1 LLRHSDVQQFRAW
14 VEPLARIGFVAKGVV
29 YLLLGGLALRF
40 AVGEGGG
47 ITDAHG
53 AVTNLLREP
62 YGRLLIGAL
71 AAGLGLYAA
80 WRVLEA
86 FADAN
91 GKGTSPAG
99 LGARAAYAGSAA
111 VYGALAIDA
120 ARIASASRGGAQGN
134 TAAVPPMLF
143 ESVIGEWAIAAAAVA
158 LIVYG
163 ALQCRRAFSRQLS
176 DRLSL
181 SHVSASAGRAV
192 VRLSR
197 FGIGARAMV
206 LAVTGVVMFRR
217 LESLQAAADTGTAE
231 SLRLLATLPTGRVI
245 LGCVAGGLM
254 AYGLFQFVQAR
265 YRTITPP

>member
-1 LLRHSDVQQFRAW
+1 MPPFRAW
-14 VEPLARIGFVAKGVV
+14 VEPLARVGFAAKGVV

-53 AVTNLLREP
+53 ALTNLLHEP

-80 WRVLEA
+80 WRALEA

-91 GKGTSPAG
+91 GKGTSPGG
-99 LGARAAYAGSAA
+99 LAARAAYAGSAA
-111 VYGALAIDA
+111 VYGTLAIDA
-120 ARIASASRGGAQGN
+120 ARIASASRGDGQGN

-143 ESVIGEWAIAAAAVA
+143 ESLIGEWAIGAAAVA

-163 ALQCRRAFSRQLS
+163 ALQIRRAFSRRLS

-181 SHVSASAGRAV
+181 SHVSARAGVAV

-197 FGIGARAMV
+197 VGIGARAVV

-231 SLRLLATLPTGRVI
+231 SLRLLAALPTGRWI
-245 LGCVAGGLM
+245 LGCIAAGLM